1 MSGNHLEY
9 LTNFWEP
16 AVGDTVGSS
25 LITAIDPDFPNQVKL
40 SGHDEW
46 VFAQDLTWNPTC
58 EQAVSRLAI
67 IFGYRV
73 FPDSTIQHDKRIFG
87 PINDLSSLV
96 EAIVAIRVY

>member
-25 LITAIDPDFPNQVKL
+25 FITAIDPNFPNQVKL
-40 SGHDEW
+40 SEHDGW
-46 VFAQDLTWNPTC
+46 FFTQDLTWNPTC
-58 EQAVSRLAI
+58 EQAVTRLANG
-67 IFGYRV
+67 FGYRV

-87 PINDLSSLV
+87 PIKDLASLV
-96 EAIVAIRVY
+96 EAIVSIRVS